1 LITLTEP
8 FGGVPKK
15 VISLK
20 NVLIVGASGMAGHVM
35 AKYYKD
41 NEIFNVF
48 GIGRREDTNIDEVID
63 ATNFSELEKAIHKIQ
78 PDFIINCVGV
88 LVQQSNSYPS
98 QAILVNSYLPHFL
111 SKLGKQ
117 YNYRLIH
124 LSTDCVF
131 SGNQGN
137 YIESSF
143 RDGDDTYARTK
154 ALGEIDNK
162 RDLTIRTS
170 IIGPESKYNGTGLM
184 DWYFRED
191 HNIEGYSNVFWSGVT
206 TLELAKAVVEFI
218 NQGVTGLYHLS
229 PKSKISKF
237 NLLNLFKQVWDTG
250 VEIIPNAKIN
260 SDKSILSTR
269 TDFSYPQ
276 IYYKKMLNELN
287 SWINANRDIYEHY
300 SKIL

>member
-1 LITLTEP
+1 MNSL
-8 FGGVPKK
+8 KK
-15 VISLK
+15 VIIL
-20 NVLIVGASGMAGHVM
+20 GASGMAGHVM
-35 AKYYKD
+35 AKYYQD
-41 NEIFNVF
+41 NEIFKIY
-48 GIGRREDTNIDEVID
+48 GIGRRGDSNIDEVID
-63 ATNFSELEKAIHKIQ
+63 ATNFPELEKAILKIR

-88 LVQQSNSYPS
+88 LVEQSNSFPS

-111 SKLGKQ
+111 SELGKKN
-117 YNYRLIH
+117 NYRLIH

-131 SGNQGN
+131 SGTQGS

-154 ALGEIDNK
+154 ALGEIINE

-170 IIGPESKYNGTGLM
+170 IIGPESKYNGTGLL
-184 DWYFRED
+184 DWYFKED
-191 HNIEGYSNVFWSGVT
+191 HKIEGYSNVFWSGVT
-206 TLELAKAVVEFI
+206 TLELAKAAVEFI

-250 VEIIPNAKIN
+250 VEIIPNAKMN
-260 SDKSILSTR
+260 SDKSILCTR

-276 IYYKKMLNELN
+276 MHYEKMLDELK
-287 SWINANRDIYEHY
+287 SWINANQDIYEHY
-300 SKIL
+300 SNIL